1 MKEKEKWRGGGVVE
15 ALSETIIILS
25 LYHALKRS
33 PLTFHRLSAIKTLKK
48 KKLASLTKKQNSHS
62 NKHSGLEIEQS
73 IELFKSSIKYSR
85 IFIFPDSFQTKA
97 NQFGNGQ

>member
-1 MKEKEKWRGGGVVE
+1 MTKKEKWRGGGVVE

-48 KKLASLTKKQNSHS
+48 KKIGKPYKETEFTLKQTFWTRNRA
-62 NKHSGLEIEQS
+62 E
-73 IELFKSSIKYSR
+73 YR
-85 IFIFPDSFQTKA
+85 AFQEF
-97 NQFGNGQ
+97 NQVF